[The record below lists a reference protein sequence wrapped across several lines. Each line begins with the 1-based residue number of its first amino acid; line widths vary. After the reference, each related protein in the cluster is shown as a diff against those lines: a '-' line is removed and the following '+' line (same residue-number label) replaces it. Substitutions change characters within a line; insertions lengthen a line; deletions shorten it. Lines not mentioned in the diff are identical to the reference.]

1 MIAPKAADENLSKGG
16 CSSPFVFASAI
27 AIRSDSTAA
36 LRLFGWSKQALG
48 RRYRTTLIA
57 SIRLVQRFEAFGDRV
72 RAFAR
77 PWEFACFIC
86 VPAIAVAFACWEEL
100 RARVALEDFG
110 IFRTAALAV
119 IHGRSPYVAP
129 NPSAYVHFDRFVYP
143 PVAALLFAPFAAV
156 ASGPARALM
165 FAAGVLAILG
175 ALRVL
180 RVQDWRCYSVALLSA
195 PAINSIALGAL
206 TSFLLL
212 GTALCW
218 RYRDNPAVAGV
229 ATAVTALLKLFLWPL
244 GVWLLVTRRWRA
256 AIICACT
263 GLILLVGGWAVIDFA
278 GLRSYPTILHV
289 LQQVEI
295 PVSYSLVG
303 LLGLSGGTATAVT
316 VGLSLAAIV
325 AIWSAARGAG
335 GDRRA
340 FAVAVI
346 ASLVATPLLWMHYLL
361 LLFVP
366 IAFYRPRL
374 SGLWFLPWLLWL
386 TPSSNSHGE
395 TWRILLALAVLAI
408 VAVRTLFAS
417 EEPALS
423 RAGVAPRPAAS

>member
-1 MIAPKAADENLSKGG
+1 M
-16 CSSPFVFASAI
+16 
-27 AIRSDSTAA
+27 
-36 LRLFGWSKQALG
+36 
-48 RRYRTTLIA
+48 
-57 SIRLVQRFEAFGDRV
+57 QRFEALGDRL

-86 VPAIAVAFACWEEL
+86 VPAIVVAFAGWEEL
-100 RARVALEDFG
+100 KARLALEDFG

-119 IHGRSPYVAP
+119 IHGHSPYVAP
-129 NPSAYVHFDRFVYP
+129 NPSAYLHFDRFVYP
-143 PVAALLFAPFAAV
+143 PVAALLFAPFAALP
-156 ASGPARALM
+156 SGPSTALM
-165 FAAGVLAILG
+165 FVAGLIAILA

-180 RVQDWRCYSVALLSA
+180 GVQDWRCYSVALISA
-195 PAINSIALGAL
+195 PAVNSIALGTL

-218 RYRDNPAVAGV
+218 RYRDNPAAAGV

-244 GVWLLVTRRWRA
+244 GVWLVVTRRWRA

-289 LQQVEI
+289 LQQIEI

-325 AIWSAARGAG
+325 AIWRAARGAG

-340 FAVAVI
+340 FAVAVV
-346 ASLVATPLLWMHYLL
+346 ASLATTPLLWMHYLL

-374 SGLWFLPWLLWL
+374 SGLWFVPWLLWL

-395 TWRILLALAVLAI
+395 TWRIVLTLVVVAI

-417 EEPALS
+417 EAPALN
-423 RAGVAPRPAAS
+423 RAGVAPRPVAS